1 MPGTVGEVTEINHRV
16 VQTNGPRMRVAEAG
30 EGPLVLLLH
39 GFPESWYSWR
49 HQLRALAEAGF
60 HAVAPNQRGYPGT
73 DRPELVEDYT
83 ILHLVGDAVGL
94 IHALGERSATV
105 VGHDW
110 GAPVAWHTALL
121 RPDVVRG
128 VAALSVPHSRRGPAP
143 TLTTLRERFGET
155 YYQLYFQRPG
165 VEAEF
170 EADLNRTFRRILYG
184 ISGDNPSIRELL
196 VPDGGGF
203 LDPWPDPPQ
212 LPAWLTERDLAAY
225 TEEFDGTGFTGPL
238 NWYRNLDRNW
248 ALTAP
253 WDGAPVTPPALML
266 AGDRDPVIARFD
278 PDRLQ
283 RAMRGYVP
291 NLRGFE
297 MLPGAGHW
305 LQQERPDEINALL
318 VDFASS
324 TR

>member
-1 MPGTVGEVTEINHRV
+1 MTEIGHRDV
-16 VQTNGPRMRVAEAG
+16 EVNGLRMRIAEAG

-73 DRPELVEDYT
+73 DGPKPVEDYT
-83 ILHLVGDAVGL
+83 ILHLVGDAIGL
-94 IHALGERSATV
+94 VAALGERTATV

-110 GAPVAWHTALL
+110 GAPVAWHAALL

-128 VAALSVPHSRRGPAP
+128 VAGLSVPHIPRSPVP
-143 TLTTLRERFGET
+143 TLTALRDRFGESF
-155 YYQLYFQRPG
+155 YQLYFQRQG

-170 EADLNRTFRRILYG
+170 EADLDRTFRALLYG
-184 ISGDNPSIRELL
+184 ISGDVPHPRELL
-196 VPDGGGF
+196 VDEGAGF
-203 LDPWPDPPQ
+203 LGAWPAPAQ
-212 LPAWLTERDLAAY
+212 LPGWLAEADIAAY
-225 TEEFDGTGFTGPL
+225 AEEFAGASFTGPL

-253 WDGAPVTPPALML
+253 WDGAKITQPALFV
-266 AGDRDPVIARFD
+266 AGDRDPVIAHFD
-278 PDRLQ
+278 PERLA
-283 RAMRGYVP
+283 RGMRRYLP

-297 MLPGAGHW
+297 LLPGAGHW
-305 LQQERPDEINALL
+305 LQQERPDEVNTALI
-318 VDFASS
+318 DWI
-324 TR
+324 TRE